1 MRTNEMIKKIEEI
14 KELESMIAELKAEM
28 ESYKDELKAE
38 LTEREVEE
46 LEAGQ
51 YIVRYTDVLS
61 NRLDSSRMKKDLPD
75 LYKAY
80 TKQVASKRF
89 TIS

>member
-1 MRTNEMIKKIEEI
+1 MRTTDMIKRIEEI

-38 LTEREVEE
+38 LTERDVEE

-61 NRLDSSRMKKDLPD
+61 NRLDSSRMKKDLPE
-75 LYKAY
+75 LYKSY

>member
-1 MRTNEMIKKIEEI
+1 MRTDDMIKKIEEI

-61 NRLDSSRMKKDLPD
+61 NRLDSSRMKKDLPE
-75 LYKAY
+75 LYKSY

-89 TIS
+89 SIS